1 MADITS
7 VDLDRLRAT
16 TWSRRAWTCCGRGS
30 RRFAEALMNAEAD
43 AACGA
48 PYRQVSEERVNYCNG
63 YRDRRWDTH
72 AETTELT
79 IPKPREDSYC
89 PGWLLERRRPGWR
102 RCSVPARICRSR

>member
-1 MADITS
+1 
-7 VDLDRLRAT
+7 
-16 TWSRRAWTCCGRGS
+16 
-30 RRFAEALMNAEAD
+30 MNAEAG